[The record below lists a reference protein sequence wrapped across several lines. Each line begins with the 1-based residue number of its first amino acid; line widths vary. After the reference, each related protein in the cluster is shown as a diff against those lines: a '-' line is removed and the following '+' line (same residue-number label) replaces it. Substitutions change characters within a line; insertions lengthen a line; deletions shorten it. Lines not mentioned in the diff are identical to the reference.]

1 MYLEKSE
8 TPGDPHP
15 GYHFSRSTKNLEFY
29 TIDKQDNNSKESLK
43 ITLVD
48 SVGYGD
54 SMELESWLS
63 HITGYIESGVRNFKT
78 HILVTRVLRRGRKNQ
93 EEERC

>member
-1 MYLEKSE
+1 MYSPNIQILYLEKSE

-78 HILVTRVLRRGRKNQ
+78 QYFSYKSIKKR
-93 EEERC
+93 

>member
-1 MYLEKSE
+1 VLLLEKSE
-8 TPGDPHP
+8 TPGELHP

-29 TIDKQDNNSKESLK
+29 TIDKQDSNSKDSLK

-63 HITGYIESGVRNFKT
+63 HITGYIESGVRNLSLN
-78 HILVTRVLRRGRKNQ
+78 ILVARISRRGR
-93 EEERC
+93 

>member
-1 MYLEKSE
+1 
-8 TPGDPHP
+8 
-15 GYHFSRSTKNLEFY
+15 LEFY

-63 HITGYIESGVRNFKT
+63 HITGYIESG
-78 HILVTRVLRRGRKNQ
+78 LQEYQ
-93 EEERC
+93 EEVEKIKKRKDADGMDRNKLKN

>member
-1 MYLEKSE
+1 MYKFYCSEKPE
-8 TPGDPHP
+8 TPAEPHP

-29 TIDKQDNNSKESLK
+29 TIDKQDSSSKESLK

-54 SMELESWLS
+54 SMELESWLN
-63 HITGYIESGVRNFKT
+63 HITGYIESGVR
-78 HILVTRVLRRGRKNQ
+78 ILKPYYF
-93 EEERC
+93 